1 MSLDGSANYFPLTI
15 NGLQEIS
22 ADSSSV
28 TTLQVNSLT
37 PNRVVVSDGSN
48 YLVSAGVTTTE
59 VDYLLGTSSNVQSQ
73 LNARAT
79 TSYVDTNFLNKT
91 TSSDQTV
98 AGKVTYTKELV
109 VSDEKVAN
117 LASKVVVDANY
128 QNLITSANVSVSQN
142 FGTITNALGVYQS
155 TTNTSAGTPI
165 LIFFPIT
172 NTKRYRFTVEVLV
185 EDTGATWYVAPFQS
199 VDNVNPVTY
208 GLLPFTVISANTSV
222 YTLVDL
228 SFEAVTTGNV
238 VVSVESDLGAGNDKA
253 FKWKNLTVYEE
264 GVALTNVSMPAQLA
278 DRVVVLND
286 KKQLVSSGISTTKL
300 GYLDN
305 VSSDIQTQLN
315 NRLTLSGSN
324 ANQDIVIGAYKVQS
338 SATPSTGNDYTN
350 KTYVDGVI
358 SGLSSVYVLK
368 SGDTMTG
375 ALTVNAAVNVGNRFL
390 GTPDSSPSGN
400 FWMGLR
406 GTGTEVDRLAIS
418 IAGNSTT
425 GVVSGVYIPKVLY
438 LQSASAT
445 TAFQVFSTQ
454 SNHYDGTASTT
465 YLMSGI
471 DGYLTIAKK
480 TTQSDTEACLMLGT
494 DNDISELVSTTTDG
508 SGVMPLRFRGEKY
521 SFITDEFQNIGYVGI
536 GTTTPLASLHIYKA
550 SNYPEVYIDYGTGQ
564 KASLATGNSGSVLG
578 YSGYLE
584 FGTITGAQLA
594 NFSEK
599 MRLTSGGNLGV
610 NQSNPQWRIHANR
623 TNAWDS
629 TTGGYAA
636 NKAQGILA
644 LGGKDNDPDYQYLI
658 FPNPSQ
664 TDGGVPGMSWWSPD
678 MILGRY
684 KNEYRLAWWKETH
697 GSPLGTSYEE
707 GITLYLLDSPGGF
720 TTLDYIK
727 LNGNTTTNGVG
738 TFTQSGRG
746 WIHNNGTVRLESY
759 IDGSGGWLG
768 TYTSHPLFF
777 YTANSNQL
785 MTLDTSGRLG
795 IGITTPSYK
804 LDVNGGARMYS
815 ASGSDY
821 LTLHN
826 TTYTDGQYINFR
838 FNHADTRNC
847 YIQSYLYGPG
857 RSWLKFFNSDSGGN
871 VGERLRIQ
879 DDWSVFYNGLYVV
892 NNFFRESNPTTTNN
906 TYNNTITRLMFREGD
921 GYVRHGDCSTWTYRN
936 NSVAWTGGLIL
947 NNSLY
952 RVSASSTIIFTIQGS
967 WWATSGGNKDFIIE
981 LWSGPVQPFVGTL
994 KVYTSVRKYF
1004 NITGNHETITIPITY
1019 TSSELGATTGWYS
1032 FYFYAGG
1039 GGITSDSNDTI
1050 WWSAQIIG

>member
-48 YLVSAGVTTTE
+48 YLVSAGASTTE
-59 VDYLLGTSSNVQSQ
+59 VDYLIGTSSNVQSQ

-324 ANQDIVIGAYKVQS
+324 ANQNIVIGAYKVQS

-350 KTYVDGVI
+350 KTYVDGAI

-454 SNHYDGTASTT
+454 SNHYDGTASDT

-480 TTQSDTEACLMLGT
+480 TTQNDTEACLMLGT
-494 DNDISELVSTTTDG
+494 DNDMSELASVTTDG
-508 SGVMPLRFRGEKY
+508 SDIMPIKIRGTVANIQGQYIDYDSRLNNPSLAQLVISNYQNGERLLLGNYYTAGVGSGCFIQSSDYYTSADHGTELLLNPLG
-521 SFITDEFQNIGYVGI
+521 GYVGVGTNSPSYPLEVI
-536 GTTTPLASLHIYKA
+536 G
-550 SNYPEVYIDYGTGQ
+550 NV
-564 KASLATGNSGSVLG
+564 
-578 YSGYLE
+578 
-584 FGTITGAQLA
+584 
-594 NFSEK
+594 
-599 MRLTSGGNLGV
+599 R
-610 NQSNPQWRIHANR
+610 
-623 TNAWDS
+623 S
-629 TTGGYAA
+629 TTGFLLNNLGDCRFYNGTADSYSPTTKANNLIIKSWWGIGYES
-636 NKAQGILA
+636 
-644 LGGKDNDPDYQYLI
+644 Y
-658 FPNPSQ
+658 
-664 TDGGVPGMSWWSPD
+664 DGGVRIAM
-678 MILGRY
+678 
-684 KNEYRLAWWKETH
+684 
-697 GSPLGTSYEE
+697 
-707 GITLYLLDSPGGF
+707 
-720 TTLDYIK
+720 
-727 LNGNTTTNGVG
+727 
-738 TFTQSGRG
+738 
-746 WIHNNGTVRLESY
+746 
-759 IDGSGGWLG
+759 
-768 TYTSHPLFF
+768 
-777 YTANSNQL
+777 
-785 MTLDTSGRLG
+785 DTRTGDAYYAGKIG
-795 IGITTPSYK
+795 IGTDTPE
-804 LDVNGGARMYS
+804 ARLHVS
-815 ASGSDY
+815 ASGGGNPSTNGIY
-821 LTLHN
+821 VYN
-826 TTYTDGQYINFR
+826 TNNTASQDAIVTVRVAGSSAGDAFTSYDIAAEYGWASGIRNTDNAYVINQGWD
-838 FNHADTRNC
+838 NVRNAE
-847 YIQSYLYGPG
+847 
-857 RSWLKFFNSDSGGN
+857 KFVIYPGGN
-871 VGERLRIQ
+871 VYIPGNVGFGGTADMNGKINIRNPNGSYSHIGYSNNSNYFRG
-879 DDWSVFYNGLYVV
+879 DWTIIDSGLQVNGTNFYRGQ
-892 NNFFRESNPTTTNN
+892 NPTTTNN
-906 TYNNTITRLMFREGD
+906 TYNNTTTRLMFREGD

-1004 NITGNHETITIPITY
+1004 NITVNHETITIPITY